1 MTRITLSKA
10 INHEGAS
17 YEFAEI
23 GEPSVGGVEAYE
35 KSRVAGESEMSA
47 MVAMLS
53 VDLGWPAGAVRKLKI
68 SDLTKMIEAV
78 APFVPAPETPSG
90 PAGVPSA
97 PTSPAG

>member
-1 MTRITLSKA
+1 MTTITLSKQ
-10 INHEGAS
+10 IVHEGQTYVS
-17 YEFAEI
+17 AEV
-23 GEPSVGGVEAYE
+23 GEPSVGGIEAFE
-35 KSRVAGESEMSA
+35 KAHAAGESEMSA